1 MSTYFFILSDNIHPF
16 LRTVKL
22 HLGGV
27 GLYGSMKDYLI
38 LLRHLLQI
46 RCKEKTILPHLL
58 TPFYSI
64 IFLGGK
70 IPPNSIVSP
79 KTVQEIFTP
88 SLSPSGV
95 ASLDLYLSLIGI
107 PAGNQWGTALAIRT
121 EDYLDGCKKGSA
133 YCKSFTLIYL

>member
-1 MSTYFFILSDNIHPF
+1 M
-16 LRTVKL
+16 KL
-22 HLGGV
+22 HLGGI
-27 GLYGSMKDYLI
+27 GLYGSMKDYLV

-58 TPFYSI
+58 TPFYST

-70 IPPNSIVSP
+70 IPPNSIVSA

-95 ASLDLYLSLIGI
+95 ASLDLFLSFLNI

-121 EDYLDGCKKGSA
+121 EDFPEGCKKGSA
-133 YCKSFTLIYL
+133 YCKSFTLFDL